1 MLFAG
6 LYYGGRTQAGSGG
19 SAAPNANLRNKVLLR
34 PPNLPTYIPLTAAVV
49 DDAPVN
55 PSAGAA
61 LRLYQGFVD
70 VTDIVRSGG
79 AGEYTVADVQL
90 GTGLEADQSGGWA
103 LAVAYE
109 DTAQPTRNLTVFDGF
124 EFVSTDVP
132 AAERPV
138 DITLSGFVTPVSGPV
153 STRIGLVSLE
163 GDLGTVR

>member
-1 MLFAG
+1 M
-6 LYYGGRTQAGSGG
+6 
-19 SAAPNANLRNKVLLR
+19 
-34 PPNLPTYIPLTAAVV
+34 

-61 LRLYQGFVD
+61 FRLYQGFVD

-90 GTGLEADQSGGWA
+90 GTGLQADQSGGWA

-109 DTAQPTRNLTVFDGF
+109 DSAQPTRNLTVFDGF

-132 AAERPV
+132 VAERPV
-138 DITLSGFVTPVSGPV
+138 DITLSGFDDPLSGPV

-163 GDLGTVR
+163 GDLGTPATPPRSTPSGHPAAPLLRRARRPPRPRASRAG